1 MRYADLSKRFDVSL
15 LCLMPLAAV
24 YVVSVFFLRAAPP
37 NGADF
42 LTPVLWRLGGRTA
55 LLIFSFAVAVCAFV
69 LFLRLRKVGFR
80 LSLIVGVAAEGLM
93 YAGVMAVV
101 LMFVVRYALPTSLT
115 VTPAGVV
122 AVSAGA
128 GLWEELLFRALLFWG
143 FYRLLSARGGRGRNA
158 AAFVCAL
165 LVSSALF
172 SAAHFFSEPPNW
184 GAFVYRLCAGA
195 LLCCLYAARGLAV
208 CGFCHFS
215 FDMMVLLRC

>member
-24 YVVSVFFLRAAPP
+24 YMVSVFLLRAAPP

-42 LTPVLWRLGGRTA
+42 LTPILWRLGGKVA
-55 LLIFSFAVAVCAFV
+55 LLIFALAVAICALV
-69 LFLRLRKVGFR
+69 LFVRLRKVGFR
-80 LSLIVGVAAEGLM
+80 VSMVVGVAAEGLI
-93 YAGVMAVV
+93 YAGVMATV
-101 LMFVVRYALPTSLT
+101 LVFIVRYALPTSLA
-115 VTPAGVV
+115 VSPAGVV

-143 FYRLLSARGGRGRNA
+143 FYRLLSVREGRGINA
-158 AAFVCAL
+158 AAFVCAV

-172 SAAHFFSEPPNW
+172 SAAHFFCEPPTW
-184 GAFVYRLCAGA
+184 SAFLYRLCAGA
-195 LLCCLYAARGLAV
+195 LLCCLYALRGLAV

-215 FDMMVLLRC
+215 FDMMVLFRH

>member
-24 YVVSVFFLRAAPP
+24 YMVSVFFLRAAPP

-42 LTPVLWRLGGRTA
+42 LTPILWRLGGKVA
-55 LLIFSFAVAVCAFV
+55 LLIFALAVAICALV
-69 LFLRLRKVGFR
+69 LFLRLRKVGFN
-80 LSLIVGVAAEGLM
+80 LSVIVGVAAEGLI

-101 LMFVVRYALPTSLT
+101 LMFIVRYAIPTLLAGGC
-115 VTPAGVV
+115 AGVV

-143 FYRLLSARGGRGRNA
+143 FYKLLSLQGSRDRNV
-158 AAFVCAL
+158 AAFVCAAF
-165 LVSSALF
+165 VSSALF
-172 SAAHFFSEPPNW
+172 SSAHFFCEPPTW
-184 GAFVYRLCAGA
+184 SAFLYRFCAGA
-195 LLCCLYAARGLAV
+195 LLCGLYALRGLAV

-215 FDMMVLLRC
+215 FDMMVLFGH